1 MKEKTTTTISVFL
14 TKTWTHYTTPK
25 KSKVFPLG
33 TKKAISWILNEW
45 NLSHNTLLHTDTH
58 MKQKLLEVLLT
69 ANFEKF
75 LELHLGIGSL
85 NVKAVQLSK
94 YHTKYLFNDIITQV
108 LSYLKCI
115 PFTFMYTWHHLHFK
129 STPGQG
135 PVFTKLPCTAGSLYC
150 EGYRTGAGGG
160 GAGDWHLAQALDPT
174 SFMSLD
180 MPPGDSTPVSSSAA
194 AKNKLHSPW
203 LHVVPTI

>member
-1 MKEKTTTTISVFL
+1 M
-14 TKTWTHYTTPK
+14 
-25 KSKVFPLG
+25 
-33 TKKAISWILNEW
+33 
-45 NLSHNTLLHTDTH
+45 
-58 MKQKLLEVLLT
+58 
-69 ANFEKF
+69 
-75 LELHLGIGSL
+75 ELHLGIGSF

-94 YHTKYLFNDIITQV
+94 YHTKYLFNDITTQV

-129 STPGQG
+129 STPRPRACCYQI
-135 PVFTKLPCTAGSLYC
+135 TLYCRSLDC

-174 SFMSLD
+174 SVMSMD